1 MNIGGIILNIFSMR
15 CPRCHG
21 DTLFETKLWE
31 LKKMLTMKEQ
41 CGDCGQPF
49 ELEPGF
55 YWGAMYV
62 AYGISSAI
70 ILGTFIILRFVIG
83 YTMMQSYIAVCIL
96 ILFLI
101 PYVFRLARSLWIHL
115 YVKYDPK
122 AGANKD
128 DNK

>member
-1 MNIGGIILNIFSMR
+1 
-15 CPRCHG
+15 
-21 DTLFETKLWE
+21 
-31 LKKMLTMKEQ
+31 MLTMKEQ
-41 CGDCGQPF
+41 CGNCGQPF

-70 ILGTFIILRFVIG
+70 ILGTFIILRFIIG

-122 AGANKD
+122 AGADKGD
-128 DNK
+128 ST